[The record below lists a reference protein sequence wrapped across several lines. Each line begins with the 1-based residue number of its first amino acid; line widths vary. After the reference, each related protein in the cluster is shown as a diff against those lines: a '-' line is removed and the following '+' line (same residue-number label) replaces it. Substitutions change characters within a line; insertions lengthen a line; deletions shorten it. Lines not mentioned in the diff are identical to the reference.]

1 MPRIA
6 AEGLREFVGSVFRAA
21 GVPAREAAVVTE
33 HLVQANLAGVDSH
46 GVLRVP
52 QYVEA
57 LKTGKVKAAAAR
69 QVLSETPGTA
79 AIDGG
84 LGFGQVVCNDA
95 MALALDKAGQTGI
108 AAVTVRNCYHCG
120 CVGLYTR
127 QAAAREM
134 IGIVMVNA
142 GGGGQSVAPFGGL
155 ARRLATNPLSIGA
168 PSGKEFPIVLDIATS
183 VAPEGKVRDC
193 YQTGKAVP
201 PGWMADAQGQ
211 PSTDPKAFYEGGGA
225 LLPLGGPAGY
235 KGFGLAFLIDILAGA
250 LSGAGC
256 CQAQPADPRDGL
268 LLIALNIERF
278 LPMAAY
284 LRQVTALVEHVK
296 SCPPAPGFGEV
307 FVPGEIE
314 FREEQRR
321 RRDGIEIPAATWR
334 LLEET
339 AAAVGAARR

>member
-1 MPRIA
+1 MPRIT
-6 AEGLREFVGSVFRAA
+6 AEDLRDFVLSIFQAA
-21 GVPAREAAVVTE
+21 GVSAAEAQVVTD

-46 GVLRVP
+46 GVMRVA

-57 LKTGKVKAAAAR
+57 LKTGKVKAGAAR
-69 QVLSETPGTA
+69 QVLSETATTA
-79 AIDGG
+79 GIDGG
-84 LGFGQVVCNDA
+84 LGFGQVVCKDA
-95 MALALDKAGQTGI
+95 MALALDKAREAGI

-120 CVGLYTR
+120 CLGVYTR
-127 QAAAREM
+127 QAAARDM

-155 ARRLATNPLSIGA
+155 ARRLATNPLSIAA
-168 PSGKEFPIVLDIATS
+168 PSAQGFPIVLDIATS

-201 PGWMADAQGQ
+201 AGWLADSQGQ
-211 PSTDPKAFYEGGGA
+211 PSTDPKTFYEGGGA

-235 KGFGLAFLIDILAGA
+235 KGFGLAFMVDLLAGA

-256 CQAQPADPRDGL
+256 CQAQPTDPRDGL
-268 LLIALNIERF
+268 LLIALNLERF
-278 LPMAAY
+278 IPMPAY
-284 LRQVTALVEHVK
+284 LRQVTGLVQHIK
-296 SCPPAPGFGEV
+296 SSPPAPGFREV

-321 RRDGIEIPAATWR
+321 RREGIDIPAATWR
-334 LLEET
+334 LLQET
-339 AAAVGAARR
+339 AAGVGAPSP